1 MLDEAARL
9 LDDPIV
15 AVATGESRTAIGV
28 IRLSGPADR
37 IDAVLGRCVRLHS
50 PYPLVAGRVRRFDLL
65 DPTTGEEI
73 DEGLLLRFEAPRS
86 YTGEDVVELSLHGN
100 PVLLELG
107 LQALQSAG
115 ARAAGPGE
123 FTRRAVIHGKL
134 NLLEAEAVAL
144 TIEAESRAAARLARR
159 HLGGELTS
167 RIEQWK
173 QQVLV
178 AAAGLEAL
186 IDFPEEIEEDELTD
200 SVGALGACRLA
211 MSQLADSYSA
221 GRSLVRGLCVVILGP
236 VNAGKSTL
244 FNALLDYDR
253 AIVSPLAGT
262 TRDLI
267 GEAVEW
273 AGLSLRIEDTAGLR
287 STVDPLELAGISR
300 SEQAASRADL
310 SIEVRDGREVDLAD
324 SLLITQQDCVATLWV
339 ATHGDLI
346 DPDEKAALRTAGWIV
361 VQPNSAEAVESVR
374 LAVGAALSSSDSHDG
389 LMIHSARQ
397 HQALLAATASLS
409 DAVDHGLDE
418 PVLAAFALRAANDSL
433 EEFLGRWD
441 SEEVL
446 DVLFEHFCIGK

>member
-15 AVATGESRTAIGV
+15 AVATGETRSAIGV
-28 IRLSGPADR
+28 IRLSGQADR
-37 IDAVLGRCVRLHS
+37 IDAVLRRCVRLHS
-50 PYPLVAGRVRRFDLL
+50 PYPLIAGRVRRFDLL

-86 YTGEDVVELSLHGN
+86 YTGEDVIELSLHGN

-107 LQALQSAG
+107 LEALQSAG

-134 NLLEAEAVAL
+134 NLIEAEAVAL
-144 TIEAESRAAARLARR
+144 TIEADGRAAARLARR

-178 AAAGLEAL
+178 AAAGLEAS
-186 IDFPEEIEEDELTD
+186 IDFPEEIEEDELAE
-200 SVGALGACRLA
+200 SLGALAACRMA
-211 MSQLADSYSA
+211 MSQLAASYSA
-221 GRSLVRGLCVVILGP
+221 GRGLVRGLCVVILGP

-262 TRDLI
+262 TRDLL

-287 STVDPLELAGISR
+287 STADPLELAGISR

-310 SIEVRDGREVDLAD
+310 TIQVRDGREVDPGVP
-324 SLLITQQDCVATLWV
+324 LITSQQDPVPPLWV

-346 DPDEKAALRTAGWIV
+346 DSGALAALRTAGWIV
-361 VQPNSAEAVESVR
+361 VQPGSVGAVESVR
-374 LAVGAALSSSDSHDG
+374 LAVGAALTSTDSQDG

-397 HQALLAATASLS
+397 HQALTAATASLCN
-409 DAVDHGLDE
+409 AVDHGVEE
-418 PVLAAFALRAANDSL
+418 PVLAAFALRAASDSL

-446 DVLFEHFCIGK
+446 DVLFERFCIGK